1 MALQFTRNAKVYV
14 ELLDAADVGQ
24 SPAPT
29 QVAIW
34 QLGVL
39 TGFSFSQSSNASEVT
54 VSEAG
59 ATSRRA
65 SLMFNDSLAPVE
77 WSFSTYARPVL
88 DTNIRCPEEPLW
100 AMLMGADSFVPGT
113 GVFHGDGS
121 VSPDAVNALNGTSN
135 TFGFS
140 QSNVSSFSDK
150 WVIWFAFEDGG
161 NTQYYKLP
169 KAVVNSATIDF
180 DIEGIATVQWS
191 GNAAQVIDTT
201 APSVGGVLNGTYLTD
216 TSNFVRNRLSTVS
229 LLRTDVSDG
238 PYNIVLTGG
247 SFSIENNVSYLT
259 PEELGKVNI
268 PLANITGTRS
278 VSGNITCYLDNAA
291 GDYSAQLL
299 ADLAADTTTV
309 RTAFDMLIAVGGA
322 GNTPRVELDLP
333 SAHIQVPSIGVE
345 DLITLDIAFSGQVAS
360 GDIDAT
366 NEATIIYYAA

>member
-14 ELLDAADVGQ
+14 ELLTAADVGQ

-39 TGFSFSQSSNASEVT
+39 TGFSFSQSSNTSEVT

-59 ATSRRA
+59 STSRRA
-65 SLMFNDSLAPVE
+65 SLTFNDSLAPVE

-88 DTNIRCPEEPLW
+88 DTNVRCPEEPLW
-100 AMLMGADSFVPGT
+100 AMLMGADSYAAGIFT
-113 GVFHGDGS
+113 GDGS
-121 VSPDAVNALNGTSN
+121 VSPDEVNAFGAGPSRN

-180 DIEGIATVQWS
+180 DIEGIATIQWS
-191 GNAAQVIDTT
+191 GNASQVIETT
-201 APSVGGVLNGTYLTD
+201 QPSTGSVLNGAYLTD
-216 TSNFVRNRLSTVS
+216 TGNFVRNRLSTVS
-229 LLRTDVSDG
+229 LLRTDVSEG
-238 PYNIVLTGG
+238 PYAIVLTGG
-247 SFSIENNVSYLT
+247 SFTIENNISYLT

-278 VSGNITCYLDNAA
+278 ISGNLTCYLDNAT
-291 GDYSAQLL
+291 GKSADLL
-299 ADLAADTTTV
+299 ASLASDTTTV
-309 RTAFDMLIAVGGA
+309 RNVFDLMIAVGGA
-322 GNTPRVELDLP
+322 TNTPRIELDLP
-333 SAHIQVPSIGVE
+333 TATVQVPSIGVE
-345 DLITLDIAFSGQVAS
+345 DLITLDIGFSGQVS
-360 GDIDAT
+360 GGNIDAT
-366 NEATIIYYAA
+366 NEATIIYYAS